1 MKTVLKAMLAGLLM
15 TTTAF
20 TTTVVYAADCKSL
33 QDDKN
38 LIYASQG
45 YCFNDPE
52 AKQKFGEECRTKRP
66 KFSAAETK
74 VLAEIE
80 KKQKELNCPKK
91 D

>member
-1 MKTVLKAMLAGLLM
+1 MKTVLKAMLGGFLI
-15 TTTAF
+15 TTAAF
-20 TTTVVYAADCKSL
+20 TTTVVYAQDCKSL
-33 QDDKN
+33 QDKKN

-52 AKQKFGEECRTKRP
+52 AKQKFGEDCRTKRP

-74 VLAEIE
+74 VLTQIE
-80 KKQKELNCPKK
+80 EKQKELNCPKK